1 MPFFGRGFPLPALE
15 LACSQGRK
23 LGLMAIAA
31 TGWCQEKGKK
41 VAGRESGQVSKKT
54 LAAWLYSP
62 CRQCTPGA
70 TVSVSKSFPVELY
83 FNLVAKGN
91 LNKMNK
97 VGYSVSNCYLR
108 NFFLIAFSMCS
119 LCQNEHST
127 NDAGKTVCQTLTPSE
142 CYYTDLVLG
151 SVSGPRNSTD
161 IQFRR
166 QSNLI
171 HLLLVLDL
179 AEFDSE
185 VVLLLITGPPRMSE
199 CMPLECWQNS

>member
-1 MPFFGRGFPLPALE
+1 MAE
-15 LACSQGRK
+15 EES
-23 LGLMAIAA
+23 LGLMAIAV
-31 TGWCQEKGKK
+31 TGWCLEKGGKCQEEE
-41 VAGRESGQVSKKT
+41 VSMHRRNPWPVLPALCADNALQRLLGQS
-54 LAAWLYSP
+54 ASYF
-62 CRQCTPGA
+62 QQ
-70 TVSVSKSFPVELY
+70 SFG
-83 FNLVAKGN
+83 LVAKGN
-91 LNKMNK
+91 LNKRNK
-97 VGYSVSNCYLR
+97 AGYSVSNCHLH
-108 NFFLIAFSMCS
+108 NFFLIAFSIDN

-179 AEFDSE
+179 AESDSR
-185 VVLLLITGPPRMSE
+185 VVLPLVTGPLSISE
-199 CMPLECWQNS
+199 CMPLECWIKC

>member
-1 MPFFGRGFPLPALE
+1 MRKKGRKWQEEKVGRFQRKPLPPGCTLPADNALQR
-15 LACSQGRK
+15 LLSRS
-23 LGLMAIAA
+23 L
-31 TGWCQEKGKK
+31 
-41 VAGRESGQVSKKT
+41 
-54 LAAWLYSP
+54 
-62 CRQCTPGA
+62 
-70 TVSVSKSFPVELY
+70 KSFPVELY
-83 FNLVAKGN
+83 FSLVAKGN
-91 LNKMNK
+91 LNKTNK

-108 NFFLIAFSMCS
+108 NFFLIAFSTCS

-185 VVLLLITGPPRMSE
+185 VVLLLITGPPRTSE